1 MNLFQIENWRPRR
14 IAIAGVRFNSG
25 GETIVTAPDPAIAEK
40 AAADAAAA
48 AAAAGTGTDDAAA
61 KAAADK
67 AAADAAAKTAA
78 DAADAAAK
86 LKADEGKTPEQ
97 LAQEKAEKEAADKAA
112 AEGGKGKKAPDAY
125 TLKVSDEAKEFIA
138 DDDRVFLEEV
148 GKAND
153 WTNEEAQAELDAH
166 VERTKAKLA
175 KQADEWAKATK
186 ADPVYGGEQFKETQ
200 RLARKALDTL
210 RPEGHP
216 RRDSFMR
223 FLDRGG
229 AGNHIEVVSML
240 ADLGKILSEDA
251 PNHGGPKVEE
261 KVILSDAEAIMGKK

>member
-1 MNLFQIENWRPRR
+1 MNLFDIENWRPRR
-14 IAIAGVRFNSG
+14 IAIAGVRFATG
-25 GETIVTAPDPAIAEK
+25 GTIATETPAAPAEKPAEKPAETPADKPAEAPVDKPVDKPADAPADKPAEDKPAAPD
-40 AAADAAAA
+40 DAQKV
-48 AAAAGTGTDDAAA
+48 TDD
-61 KAAADK
+61 K
-67 AAADAAAKTAA
+67 
-78 DAADAAAK
+78 
-86 LKADEGKTPEQ
+86 PE
-97 LAQEKAEKEAADKAA
+97 D
-112 AEGGKGKKAPDAY
+112 GGKGKKAPDAY

-186 ADPVYGGEQFKETQ
+186 ADPVYGGEQLKETQ

-251 PNHGGPKVEE
+251 PNHGGPKPEE
-261 KVILSDAEAIMGKK
+261 KKILSDAEAIFGKR

>member
-1 MNLFQIENWRPRR
+1 MST
-14 IAIAGVRFNSG
+14 IA
-25 GETIVTAPDPAIAEK
+25 TDAPAPADTKPADAPATDKPAEK
-40 AAADAAAA
+40 PADKPADAP
-48 AAAAGTGTDDAAA
+48 
-61 KAAADK
+61 AADK
-67 AAADAAAKTAA
+67 PADIPADKPAEDKPAAPDDAQKVT
-78 DAADAAAK
+78 D
-86 LKADEGKTPEQ
+86 TPE
-97 LAQEKAEKEAADKAA
+97 D
-112 AEGGKGKKAPDAY
+112 GGKGKKAPDAY
-125 TLKVSDEAKEFIA
+125 TLKVSDEAKEYIA
-138 DDDRVFLEEV
+138 DDDRLFLEEV